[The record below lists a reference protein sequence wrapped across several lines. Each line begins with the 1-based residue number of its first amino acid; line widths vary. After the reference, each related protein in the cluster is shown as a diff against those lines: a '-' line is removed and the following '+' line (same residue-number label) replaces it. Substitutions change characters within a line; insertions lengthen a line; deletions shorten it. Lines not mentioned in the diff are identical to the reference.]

1 MNYRNTLIAL
11 LLLTA
16 GGCSNNRMEALA
28 PFSGPDGISIAPV
41 EIESSPST
49 AWIYIDGKYVGNTP
63 LVYGLAYDSDTNYI
77 EVIAEP
83 LPDHPVQQ
91 RQVKHV
97 RVPPLPTRIHF
108 FLNNHE
114 EPENDG

>member
-1 MNYRNTLIAL
+1 
-11 LLLTA
+11 
-16 GGCSNNRMEALA
+16 
-28 PFSGPDGISIAPV
+28 
-41 EIESSPST
+41 
-49 AWIYIDGKYVGNTP
+49 
-63 LVYGLAYDSDTNYI
+63 VYGLAYDSNTNYI

-108 FLNNHE
+108 FLNNPE
-114 EPENDG
+114 ESDHDG

>member
-1 MNYRNTLIAL
+1 MKTGHLVLAL
-11 LLLTA
+11 VVLLNSGCATDSLQSLSPFA
-16 GGCSNNRMEALA
+16 GPG
-28 PFSGPDGISIAPV
+28 GISIAPV
-41 EIESSPST
+41 EIDSSPSS
-49 AWIYIDGKYVGNTP
+49 AWVYVDGKYIGNTP
-63 LVYGLAYDSDTNYI
+63 LVYGLAYDSNTNYI

-108 FLNNHE
+108 FLNNPE
-114 EPENDG
+114 ESDHDG